1 MTAYADQQLAL
12 FPSNVKPIIEYTDIL
27 SRREWGTFK
36 DSLKAPI
43 HRWFTYPAGFSYK
56 AVEYS
61 IKTYGITKGQTIYDP
76 FMGSGTTNVVA
87 KTLGINSYGVEAH
100 PFIFEVAQAK
110 LDWSI
115 NPVDIRNALKNIEEE
130 VRVRKPALYNSAH
143 DILDKE
149 FPELIL
155 KCYSDSVLLE
165 LMIIR
170 DTLMSLPLSRNSYRF
185 LFVGLASL
193 LRQVSSAATGWPY
206 IAPKKNKVTSNGKIP
221 IVEFKR
227 CIYEMLDDVRIT
239 IAKSDPSYIDAEHH
253 YFNDDSRNTFRLIPN
268 NSIDHI
274 FTSPPY
280 LNNFDYADRTR
291 LELYFFGQAKTW
303 GDISNS
309 IRSRLITSATTQI
322 LRNDPRYVI
331 SSELQSSCP
340 DVFISLQTATKELSK
355 LRLQKGGKK
364 SYDLLVSGYFN
375 DMYLSLKDAFRVLK
389 NGCAAIY
396 VLGDS
401 APYGVYIPTDELIGK
416 IALNIGFSEFKI
428 FTLRE
433 RGGKWPGNPQR
444 HKVKLKESVVILKK
458 S

>member
-1 MTAYADQQLAL
+1 MITYGERQLAL
-12 FPSNVKPIIEYTDIL
+12 LPDNIKPVVENPDNR

-61 IKTYGITKGQTIYDP
+61 LKTYGVTKGQTVYDP

-87 KTLGINSYGVEAH
+87 KTIGINSYGVEAH

-115 NPVDIRNALKNIEEE
+115 NPVDIRDALNNIEDE
-130 VRVRKPALYNSAH
+130 VRVRKPVMSNSAH
-143 DILDKE
+143 DILKKE

-155 KCYSDSVLLE
+155 KCYSETVLLE
-165 LMIIR
+165 LLIIR
-170 DTLMSLPLSRNSYRF
+170 DVLLSLPLSRNSYRF

-206 IAPKKNKVTSNGKIP
+206 IAPKKSKITSNGKIP

-227 CIYEMLDDVRIT
+227 CIYEMLDDIRVT
-239 IAKSDPSYIDAEHH
+239 IAKAEPSYDDAEHH
-253 YFNDDSRNTFRLIPN
+253 YFNEDSRNTIGLIPN

-291 LELYFFGQAKTW
+291 LELYFFGRAKTW
-303 GDISNS
+303 RDISDT

-322 LRNDPRYVI
+322 SRNDPRYII
-331 SSELQSSCP
+331 SSELRTCCP
-340 DVFISLQTATKELSK
+340 DVFMSLQTATKELSK

-389 NGCAAIY
+389 NNCVAVY

-401 APYGVYIPTDELIGK
+401 APYGVHIPTDEFIGK
-416 IALNIGFSEFKI
+416 IALNLGFSEFKI
-428 FTLRE
+428 LTLRE
-433 RGGKWPGNPQR
+433 RGGKWPNNPQR